1 MPYRVAS
8 LLVLWLCVSALPSGA
23 QSLVTDI
30 AVSGT
35 PSGVAVN
42 PGNNRIYVS
51 LDNSGSYSVAV
62 IDGATY
68 LQIDTVATPQ
78 AGLIAANVATG
89 RVYTAWCNYGHSP
102 LLCGVTVIDGM
113 TDKVITTIPINASNG
128 IGIQGIAANPVTN
141 RVYVADATN
150 YKIDVID
157 GKTNKIITK
166 VSLGQTQPLGLAV
179 DFGTNEVL
187 VTINGGALWV
197 VSGATNQIVQKITV
211 GSENANVAVNSFTSQ
226 AYVTNELFQP
236 STLGVV
242 NLTNGQ
248 VEANVAV
255 GNTPFGVCVDLF
267 TNLVLVTNKGDGT
280 VTEVN
285 GNTNTV
291 VGSVAASG
299 NFIDVN
305 PVTRLAYASD
315 NSGANV
321 VHVIS
326 E

>member
-1 MPYRVAS
+1 MACRIMC
-8 LLVLWLCVSALPSGA
+8 LLVLLLCASVLPSGA
-23 QSLVTDI
+23 QKLVTDI
-30 AVSGT
+30 AVSGS
-35 PSGVAVN
+35 PFGVAVN
-42 PGNNRIYVS
+42 PGNDRIYVS
-51 LDNSGSYSVAV
+51 LNNSGSYSVGV
-62 IDGATY
+62 IDGATNT
-68 LQIDTVATPQ
+68 QIDTVTIPEA
-78 AGLIAANVATG
+78 AVIAVNVATG
-89 RVYTAWCNYGHSP
+89 RVYAAGCNYGKSP
-102 LLCGVTVIDGM
+102 LLCGVTAIDG
-113 TDKVITTIPINASNG
+113 TSNKVITTIPLNAANG
-128 IGIQGIAANPVTN
+128 IGIQGIAVNPVTN
-141 RVYVADATN
+141 RIYVADATN

-157 GKTNKIITK
+157 GTTNKIIAR

-179 DFGTNEVL
+179 DFGTNQVL

-211 GSENANVAVNSFTSQ
+211 GSENANTAVNSFTSQ

-242 NLTNGQ
+242 NLINGT

-291 VGSVAASG
+291 VGSVAASS

-305 PVTRLAYASD
+305 PVTRWAYASD
-315 NSGANV
+315 NSGANT